1 MFSDDDEDEDK
12 DKDRRITRKINVTL
26 LIFGRE
32 NV

>member
-26 LIFGRE
+26 LIFG
-32 NV
+32 